1 MKEKSANEDEAISTY
16 KTGCSEEM
24 NVSLKLTHI
33 QQQVSRN
40 NTSGSI
46 TLENKMEIIH
56 RIKDCKINNICS
68 KYE

>member
-33 QQQVSRN
+33 Q
-40 NTSGSI
+40 
-46 TLENKMEIIH
+46 
-56 RIKDCKINNICS
+56 
-68 KYE
+68 